1 MALLNSCNNF
11 ALTSCVEIMLSLSSF
26 VIIILLIYRCKII
39 MMLQNS
45 CVVLMKLEKVSKHPE
60 GGSLKFAPEGRKTLT
75 PPKNS

>member
-1 MALLNSCNNF
+1 
-11 ALTSCVEIMLSLSSF
+11 
-26 VIIILLIYRCKII
+26 

-60 GGSLKFAPEGRKTLT
+60 GGSLKFVAEGRKTLI